1 MAHGYTEYVYATPF
15 GHITIASD
23 GCAITNVALGK
34 MTFGHTALPTAQ
46 TNLAA
51 EEILEYM
58 SGKRSVF
65 DVPMRIEGSKFQQDI
80 LQAICE
86 IPYSQT
92 RTSREIAAASGHE
105 GAQRQVGSVARNNPI
120 AVLIPTHRLVSTS
133 GYYDKN
139 DRLANLNAALRNL
152 ERRFA

>member
-34 MTFGHTALPTAQ
+34 TTFGYTVVPTAH
-46 TNLAA
+46 TNAAA

-65 DVPMRIEGSKFQQDI
+65 DVPMHIEGTGFQKDI
-80 LQAICE
+80 LQAICG

-92 RTSREIAAASGHE
+92 RTSREIAEVSGHS

-120 AVLIPTHRLVSTS
+120 AVLIPTHRLVSTN

-139 DRLANLNAALRNL
+139 DKLASLNAALRSL
-152 ERRFA
+152 EKRFA